1 MNWSLSLALNNEL
14 NPFIFGWDYDLCNVL
29 TYPFEKIA
37 PSKETFGSLLAA
49 AREQYAGSMNRVNY
63 AKFVSF
69 LVVICVR
76 DSKCSTCKK
85 SITAIS

>member
-1 MNWSLSLALNNEL
+1 MNWSLSYLDEIMIYAMRWR
-14 NPFIFGWDYDLCNVL
+14 I
-29 TYPFEKIA
+29 PFEKIA

-63 AKFVSF
+63 SKFVSF

-76 DSKCSTCKK
+76 DSKCCTCKK